1 MLGLLSVGPLRSL
14 STGNH
19 SLTLMKREELPSGK
33 TLEKVAHRKN
43 TFKEEPNIWKYLEG
57 NGLNNYKDSKP

>member
-1 MLGLLSVGPLRSL
+1 MLGLLPVGPLRSL

-33 TLEKVAHRKN
+33 TLEKVAYIKN

-57 NGLNNYKDSKP
+57 HRLINYKDTKP